1 MDKEKVLEVL
11 RRGMSTE
18 LWGQR
23 FYQEA
28 IGRTQAE
35 DGKKVF
41 QSLVEEENKHL
52 DILRGQYAAVSGS
65 TEWVSIQQAQ
75 ALAASVDPTQIFPQ
89 ASSAEQLI
97 PAGATDAQA
106 LQLAMDFEKRGYD
119 FYTQEAAQA
128 VSAEAKTMW
137 EYLAK
142 AENLHFAF
150 LQKTHEYLTTN
161 GVWYFDEQELPFFEG

>member
-1 MDKEKVLEVL
+1 MDKEKVLKVL
-11 RRGMSTE
+11 SRGMNTE
-18 LWGQR
+18 VWGQR

-28 IGRTQAE
+28 IARTQAE

-52 DILRGQYAAVSGS
+52 DILRGQYAAVSGNKK
-65 TEWVSIQQAQ
+65 WVSVQEAQ
-75 ALAASVDPTQIFPQ
+75 ALAASVDATQIFPQ

-97 PAGATDAQA
+97 PAGTTDAQA
-106 LQLAMDFEKRGYD
+106 LQLAMDFEKRGYE

-128 VSAEAKTMW
+128 ASAEAKTMW

-142 AENLHFAF
+142 AENLHYTF
-150 LQKTHEYLTTN
+150 LQETHEYLVTN
-161 GVWYFDEQELPFFEG
+161 GVWYFDAQELPFFEG

>member
-18 LWGQR
+18 IWGQR

-28 IGRTQAE
+28 IAHTQAE

-65 TEWVSIQQAQ
+65 AKWVPVSEAQ
-75 ALAASVDPTQIFPQ
+75 ALAASVDPTKIFPQ
-89 ASSAEQLI
+89 ASSAERLI

-106 LQLAMDFEKRGYD
+106 LQLAMDFEKRGYEL
-119 FYTQEAAQA
+119 YLQEAAQA
-128 VSAEAKTMW
+128 ASPEAKTMW

-142 AENLHFAF
+142 AENLHYTF
-150 LQKTHEYLTTN
+150 LQKTHEYLATN
-161 GVWYFDEQELPFFEG
+161 GVWYFDAQELPFFEG